1 MFFGTPHKGSDAAT
15 WAQIGTKIVA
25 MAKLDALE
33 HLSGS
38 LKLDSEILN
47 NVHSDFMKLLH
58 GGAFYIHV
66 FQEAR
71 PMGKGMKKVY
81 YPVPTLSKSA
91 LIQFSQIVSDLSS
104 KIENA
109 PHCQH
114 EMIDGNHRSMIRYR
128 TADAPGYRQV
138 VSALKHYMKKL
149 DKAHDIERACK
160 APASVP

>member
-47 NVHSDFMKLLH
+47 IVHSDFMKLLH

-71 PMGKGMKKVY
+71 PMGKGMKKV
-81 YPVPTLSKSA
+81 LSPAFHVLAIFADSRLLDCVGS
-91 LIQFSQIVSDLSS
+91 LIQD
-104 KIENA
+104 
-109 PHCQH
+109 
-114 EMIDGNHRSMIRYR
+114 
-128 TADAPGYRQV
+128 RQC
-138 VSALKHYMKKL
+138 AQL
-149 DKAHDIERACK
+149 
-160 APASVP
+160 PARDD

>member
-1 MFFGTPHKGSDAAT
+1 MEALWESKTADNANPEKRKLAKLTKVIMFFGTPHKGSDAAT
-15 WAQIGTKIVA
+15 WAQIGTKVVA

-66 FQEAR
+66 FQEGR

-81 YPVPTLSKSA
+81 HSVLPAYRIFDSFKPCRLCPTYPLKSKTRP
-91 LIQFSQIVSDLSS
+91 IV
-104 KIENA
+104 NT
-109 PHCQH
+109 
-114 EMIDGNHRSMIRYR
+114 R
-128 TADAPGYRQV
+128 
-138 VSALKHYMKKL
+138 
-149 DKAHDIERACK
+149 
-160 APASVP
+160 